1 MSRPAQAACAIIA
14 ILLILVS
21 ARVAAGISDQ
31 IAGVGALTRDPTDVA
46 GVPWWAGSISRLTNL
61 CWAVAA
67 TVNIL
72 AARVSVTS
80 GRRPWLLLGGLCA
93 VIAIDDTLLVH
104 EEVMPSVGVPEAA
117 LLAAYPVVGLVL
129 ARWFWSLKR
138 TAAGAAV
145 FTGAGMLAGSLVTD
159 AFLAGLVVEDA
170 LKLAGALAWCLGGIW
185 AHSERSLKTSHNAIG
200 QVG

>member
-1 MSRPAQAACAIIA
+1 MSRPAQVACAIIA

-21 ARVAAGISDQ
+21 ARVAAGSSEEIT
-31 IAGVGALTRDPTDVA
+31 GVGALTRDPTDVA
-46 GVPWWAGSISRLTNL
+46 GVPWWVGSISRLTNL

-80 GRRPWLLLGGLCA
+80 RRRPWLLLGGLCA
-93 VIAIDDTLLVH
+93 MIAIDDTWLVH
-104 EEVMPSVGVPEAA
+104 EEIMPSVGVPEAA
-117 LLAAYPVVGLVL
+117 LLAMYPLIVLLLV
-129 ARWFWSLKR
+129 RWFWSLRR

-145 FTGAGMLAGSLVTD
+145 LTGAGMLAGSLVTD
-159 AFLAGLVVEDA
+159 AFLTGLVVEDA
-170 LKLAGALAWCLGGIW
+170 LKLAGVVAWCLGGIW
-185 AHSERSLKTSHNAIG
+185 AHSEGSTETSRNAMG